1 MPDHKPLEY
10 DRSAT
15 TVTVRGFRT
24 LLVLTLLNTIVLGW
38 FVVGPQVTPFVQ
50 RQWQQWQV
58 KREMRRQEAQLL
70 AIQKQCLTHTIP
82 AGTVA
87 YTEDPALAATLA
99 VQRKQYETISI
110 FPSNVSFGDWVS
122 PVALKEP
129 PFWTALRGLNAV
141 PVGYELTMAYPMIF
155 LHERT
160 TPSGQP
166 RLVVVQWVAEQRHT
180 SSPMIGESGTVTTS
194 RLLAVRMHAPAS
206 RGVAAK
212 LIDHVQVRVMLP
224 APDLVRLTRV
234 PGKDPVETQRPAPLT
249 LFAGQ
254 PDPADGSHFTIAYT
268 IGKAPGV
275 IDGWITEDELIL
287 KPRAGETTVIKGQQ
301 TWHLTDAAAPAGA
314 ATRPATRPTTGE

>member
-1 MPDHKPLEY
+1 MRDAPRPNLEY
-10 DRSAT
+10 DRT
-15 TVTVRGFRT
+15 TTVVTVRGFRT

-50 RQWQQWQV
+50 RQWEQWQV

-87 YTEDPALAATLA
+87 YTEDPDLSQALA
-99 VQRKQYETISI
+99 VQRKQYETISA
-110 FPSNVSFGDWVS
+110 SNVRWENWVS

-129 PFWTALRGLNAV
+129 PVWTALRGLKAI

-166 RLVVVQWVAEQRHT
+166 RLVVVQWVAEQRYAF
-180 SSPMIGESGTVTTS
+180 SPMIGESDTVTTS

-224 APDLVRLTRV
+224 APDFVRLTRV
-234 PGKDPVETQRPAPLT
+234 PGKDPVEAQRPAPLT
-249 LFAGQ
+249 LFAGR

-268 IGKAPGV
+268 IGTTPGV
-275 IDGWITEDELIL
+275 IDGWITGDELIL
-287 KPRAGETTVIKGQQ
+287 KPRAGETTVIKGQP

-314 ATRPATRPTTGE
+314 ATRPATRP